1 MLCLIILYIY
11 ILYTKIYTNIYIYT
25 HTQIY
30 TNIHNTYLY
39 IYIYDYIWDAP
50 NQYKFSIS
58 YPAQLGRPDP
68 SPICANIG
76 SVCRCIFKKHSRVQL
91 LNPWTPQFCLN
102 VSCHILA
109 VSSFVLLMG
118 SKKLFLRDP
127 VSTMI
132 LGFSVLYHL
141 FPSCLQLVAHL
152 SPTCFSLVP
161 LSIPC

>member
-1 MLCLIILYIY
+1 MSYYI
-11 ILYTKIYTNIYIYT
+11 IYIYT
-25 HTQIY
+25 IY
-30 TNIHNTYLY
+30 KNIYKY
-39 IYIYDYIWDAP
+39 IYIYIHKYIQIYTIHIYIYMIIYGMLPINTSSQSATQP
-50 NQYKFSIS
+50 NWGVLTLHRSVLIS
-58 YPAQLGRPDP
+58 ARFAGASL
-68 SPICANIG
+68 
-76 SVCRCIFKKHSRVQL
+76 KKHSRVQL

-118 SKKLFLRDP
+118 SKKFFLRDP

>member
-11 ILYTKIYTNIYIYT
+11 YIQKYIQIYIYIHTNIYKYTQYISIYMIIYGMLPINT
-25 HTQIY
+25 SSQSATQ
-30 TNIHNTYLY
+30 
-39 IYIYDYIWDAP
+39 P
-50 NQYKFSIS
+50 NWGVLTLHRSVLIS
-58 YPAQLGRPDP
+58 ARFAGASL
-68 SPICANIG
+68 
-76 SVCRCIFKKHSRVQL
+76 KKNSRVQL

-118 SKKLFLRDP
+118 SKKFFLRDP

>member
-1 MLCLIILYIY
+1 MSYYIIY

-25 HTQIY
+25 HTNIY
-30 TNIHNTYLY
+30 KYTQYISIYMIIYGMLPINTSSQS
-39 IYIYDYIWDAP
+39 ATQP
-50 NQYKFSIS
+50 NWGVLTLHRSVLIS
-58 YPAQLGRPDP
+58 ARFAGASL
-68 SPICANIG
+68 
-76 SVCRCIFKKHSRVQL
+76 KKHSRVQL

-118 SKKLFLRDP
+118 SKKFFLRDP